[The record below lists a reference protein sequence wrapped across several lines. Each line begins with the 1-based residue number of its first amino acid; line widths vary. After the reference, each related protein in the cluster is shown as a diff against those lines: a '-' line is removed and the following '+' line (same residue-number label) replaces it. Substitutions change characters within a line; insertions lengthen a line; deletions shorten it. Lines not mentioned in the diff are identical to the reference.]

1 MRIKVKG
8 APRNHRRMSAMT
20 RASFR
25 STKLHAASRDVTMP
39 IVTDRHG
46 HLRPSR
52 PDATPPLA
60 YTTRNGCARRPHS
73 VPAAIGCVR
82 EQNNCEANV
91 FKEWAGEVSSM
102 WV

>member
-46 HLRPSR
+46 HLRPST

-60 YTTRNGCARRPHS
+60 YTNTQRVCQATALSASSYRL
-73 VPAAIGCVR
+73 
-82 EQNNCEANV
+82 CEGA
-91 FKEWAGEVSSM
+91 KQL
-102 WV
+102 